1 MERFMLTVDIST
13 SSYYTLDGFFKL
25 EKSAVRLSY

>member
-13 SSYYTLDGFFKL
+13 SSYYTLDGFFKAGK
-25 EKSAVRLSY
+25 ECSKA